1 MSHVALETWAEAG
14 YADLQNRDGGIEVW
28 QACGA
33 RSSSSTASDDPPA
46 PASRAIRSS
55 VYDVTVVDDRSR
67 SELREAQGLL
77 AAGDAGAATRRL
89 GEVLA
94 RGPLPPA
101 LEADVRYLL
110 GRAYGATGDHDAM
123 GAEWQA
129 VLRLDAAA
137 ARPESLLT
145 VQEFEAAAEAAL
157 AELPQEH
164 LEQLG
169 RVAILIAERP
179 SPEMVADGI
188 DPRLLGLYHGVPMAK
203 RSASFGAP
211 YADTIHLFRANLE
224 RVATSPAALLARIRI
239 VVLHETAHFFG
250 YSEARLRHMG
260 LA

>member
-1 MSHVALETWAEAG
+1 VAVG
-14 YADLQNRDGGIEVW
+14 
-28 QACGA
+28 
-33 RSSSSTASDDPPA
+33 
-46 PASRAIRSS
+46 
-55 VYDVTVVDDRSR
+55 DDRSWR
-67 SELREAQGLL
+67 ELREAHGLL

-89 GEVLA
+89 REVLA

-110 GRAYGATGDHDAM
+110 GGAYAASGDYDAR
-123 GAEWQA
+123 GAEWEA

-137 ARPESLLT
+137 APSESLLT
-145 VQEFEAAAEAAL
+145 VEEFEAAAEAAL

-164 LEQLG
+164 LERLG

-188 DPRLLGLYHGVPMAK
+188 DPRILGLYHGVPMAK

-224 RVATSPAALLARIRI
+224 RVAASRTALLARIRI

-250 YSEARLRHMG
+250 YSEAQLRRMG